1 MRLDNTVVNEDGIAN
16 QPINDNILKNN
27 IEKNQVKEAKYN
39 ELKKGIFIKRSK
51 ASTCRELLNQ
61 IRNLSSV
68 VYHNDALDHLH
79 DELVKLTEA
88 LKFGLEKPSAVRNVS
103 KSSKFSTLPKSKL
116 KKSNL
121 TGTVGISAERKR
133 KARSITVINPK
144 IKKTNIIEEQ
154 PCFDLDVHDIPMEE
168 TIKDLSNV
176 NDSTTDNDGQ
186 KDCLKFDFEILE
198 TENKAIPET
207 EELVLEEDIL
217 ITEEVPASGKI
228 TVNRN
233 LKFTNEERNILL
245 QERMLSDESINLAQN
260 LLKEQFPKISGFQDT
275 VIGKTQ
281 SFDIVITNENFIQLL
296 HVGSLHWV
304 FLQ

>member
-1 MRLDNTVVNEDGIAN
+1 MV
-16 QPINDNILKNN
+16 
-27 IEKNQVKEAKYN
+27 
-39 ELKKGIFIKRSK
+39 
-51 ASTCRELLNQ
+51 
-61 IRNLSSV
+61 
-68 VYHNDALDHLH
+68 
-79 DELVKLTEA
+79 
-88 LKFGLEKPSAVRNVS
+88 LEKPSVVGNVR

-121 TGTVGISAERKR
+121 TGRVGISAERKR
-133 KARSITVINPK
+133 KARSITVIDPK

-198 TENKAIPET
+198 RENKAIPET
-207 EELVLEEDIL
+207 EKLVLEDIL

-228 TVNRN
+228 TVSRN

-245 QERMLSDESINLAQN
+245 QEHMLSDESINLAQN

-281 SFDIVITNENFIQLL
+281 SFDIVMTNENFIQLL